1 MSHDALVAW
10 ITRIAEQ
17 HGYAGVAL
25 AMFFQ
30 GIIQVVP
37 AYLVLPPV
45 GYMAAQGKLDL
56 ALVIGSGFAGA
67 MAANIILYQIG
78 RYMSTLTFAD
88 DYQGEN
94 RYSQFAVN
102 AYRRSRVWFDRYGAN
117 AVFWCRLVPVLR
129 TMISVVAGVEKMERK
144 PYLIITAAGTFIY
157 TATLVLSGWT
167 LKDGWQIIAEIQR
180 PLIKLFLPF
189 LALSFLW
196 WLSVLAA
203 ERYSNLVNSSTYK
216 RHDRE

>member
-1 MSHDALVAW
+1 MSHDAVIAW
-10 ITRIAEQ
+10 ITHIAEQ
-17 HGYAGVAL
+17 HGYAGVAI
-25 AMFFQ
+25 AMLMQ
-30 GIIQVVP
+30 GIIQIVP

-78 RYMSTLTFAD
+78 RYMSALTFAD
-88 DYQGEN
+88 DYQAGN
-94 RYSQFAVN
+94 RYSRFAVN
-102 AYRRSRVWFDRYGAN
+102 AYRRSRIWFDRYGAY

-144 PYLIITAAGTFIY
+144 SYLMITAAGTFIY

-167 LKDGWQIIAEIQR
+167 LKDGWRIIAEIQR
-180 PLIKLFLPF
+180 PLLKLFLPF

-196 WLSVLAA
+196 WLSVYAA
-203 ERYSNLVNSSTYK
+203 ERYSDLVNKHAYS
-216 RHDRE
+216 RQDRD